1 MQALTS
7 AAPHDRLAA
16 RGSDRIE
23 IVAPRRDGVRASA
36 QRFEWQPEWRE
47 ILVAH
52 DAEGFSSRS
61 SDAAAFMVQRF
72 VQEQTN
78 GGAYL
83 ENRRGAR
90 LAYARADQ
98 LKTPP
103 GILLSITV

>member
-1 MQALTS
+1 
-7 AAPHDRLAA
+7 
-16 RGSDRIE
+16 
-23 IVAPRRDGVRASA
+23 
-36 QRFEWQPEWRE
+36 
-47 ILVAH
+47 
-52 DAEGFSSRS
+52 
-61 SDAAAFMVQRF
+61 MVQRF

-98 LKTPP
+98 LKTQP